1 MVSNDRRDIARVA
14 AKRSP
19 AGGCATRSTVT
30 PASFACSLSTVRQ
43 KSGSDDR
50 WPGPCSSPT
59 RARVPSLLSATC
71 DRRSIQAAVS
81 QELRLVRSRGSPQ
94 RVFLVPVGVG
104 RNRLVCSSLPRQ
116 TPVTLSRD
124 ARVAGPRGPAELAPI
139 HFFTRSEVLMFMN
152 CPDCGLKVRLVAP
165 YLLLERCPRCL
176 VRRRQIVEMRVTTDL
191 PDDASAPAPLRHSA
205 G

>member
-1 MVSNDRRDIARVA
+1 M
-14 AKRSP
+14 
-19 AGGCATRSTVT
+19 
-30 PASFACSLSTVRQ
+30 
-43 KSGSDDR
+43 
-50 WPGPCSSPT
+50 
-59 RARVPSLLSATC
+59 
-71 DRRSIQAAVS
+71 S
-81 QELRLVRSRGSPQ
+81 QQLRLVRSRVSPQ

-124 ARVAGPRGPAELAPI
+124 ARVAGPRGPAKLAPI
-139 HFFTRSEVLMFMN
+139 HFFTRSELLMFMN

-191 PDDASAPAPLRHSA
+191 PNDAFGSSTSQPHRRMTKEPLSSVSTSPGSPTATYQQPQATEGSQCPRAPRSARAGHQSA
-205 G
+205 ARPRTRKMAAWGVQ